1 MMVRN
6 PEAVPEA
13 SAQTASD
20 SIAGPQTSHSKLTRR
35 GKQKRKRVDQDE
47 VEVEAIV
54 VAESP
59 EGVSTVKEAANPGRR
74 KRKKKLGGTEISDTA
89 EAIPQEAFFNTF
101 EEPETDKSREKKKS
115 KGKGKQKVDV
125 PIDPELIGGAFF

>member
-54 VAESP
+54 AAESP
-59 EGVSTVKEAANPGRR
+59 EGVSTVREVANPGRR
-74 KRKKKLGGTEISDTA
+74 KRMPRKPRKLRRRVSWQLRRCRIMLCKAKLLTECG
-89 EAIPQEAFFNTF
+89 NLV
-101 EEPETDKSREKKKS
+101 
-115 KGKGKQKVDV
+115 KGEYSG
-125 PIDPELIGGAFF
+125 LGASLLV